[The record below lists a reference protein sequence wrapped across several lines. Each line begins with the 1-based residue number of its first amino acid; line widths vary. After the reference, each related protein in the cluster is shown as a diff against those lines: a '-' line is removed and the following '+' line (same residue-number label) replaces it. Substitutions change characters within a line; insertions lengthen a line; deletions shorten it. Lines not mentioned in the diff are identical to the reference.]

1 MNIAAPPIRGPMA
14 RLYDTFTAGALD
26 GVLIC
31 NAETLALTGHT
42 PASARARI
50 VARKALRLAEHAADQ
65 ADDTTLAQLLRAV
78 IAAQDAEIELGHHD
92 DGDAAKLG
100 RDAARGLRDAAQVA
114 IDDWGL
120 E

>member
-65 ADDTTLAQLLRAV
+65 ASDATLSRLLRAV

-92 DGDAAKLG
+92 AA
-100 RDAARGLRDAAQVA
+100 AVQAAQQAAQALLRSAQDAV
-114 IDDWGL
+114 DDWGL
-120 E
+120 EG